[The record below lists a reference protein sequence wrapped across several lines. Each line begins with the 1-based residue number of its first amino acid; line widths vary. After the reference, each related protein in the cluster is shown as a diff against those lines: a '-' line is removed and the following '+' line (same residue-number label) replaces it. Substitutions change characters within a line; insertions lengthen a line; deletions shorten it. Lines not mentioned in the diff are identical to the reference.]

1 MVTRGKV
8 QVMTDI
14 KSVATESKNLKKGLA
29 VYNLAIKNAKTTE
42 TQKAAKTALANEMK
56 RIKPIQKEITG
67 RWNALSSEYNKAF
80 NNEPKT
86 YAQAEDVA
94 PGTQAARMAAM
105 ANYGSRKGT
114 IINRSLD
121 TNLTKPKTHTIP
133 YSTKQNPTTNYPPIK
148 DDVGVAPIG
157 PRDYTPPKR
166 GTVSTLVVHLNIN
179 PKHKQK

>member
-29 VYNLAIKNAKTTE
+29 IYNLAIKNAKTTA
-42 TQKAAKTALANEMK
+42 TQREAKTALANEMK

-67 RWNALSSEYNKAF
+67 RWNALSNEYNKAF

-94 PGTQAARMAAM
+94 PGTQAVRMAEM
-105 ANYGSRKGT
+105 ATYGSRKGT

-121 TNLTKPKTHTIP
+121 TNVTKPKTHTIP
-133 YSTKQNPTTNYPPIK
+133 YSTKQNPTTNYPPIN
-148 DDVGVAPIG
+148 DNVGFAPRG
-157 PRDYTPPKR
+157 PRDYTKR
-166 GTVSTLVVHLNIN
+166 GTVSTSAVHLNIN